1 MKMTLTMAS
10 TSLLRRDKS
19 AATPRH
25 DDDDQ
30 HRHPEIQNQ
39 EEVSG
44 KNTRLLVR
52 QLVRQLE
59 KAEVRCCAA
68 EETAVHQ
75 QRYIAMLEDAL
86 ARAGGDADGVRA
98 AAEGHTGGER
108 ATSTNLANAVEIAQ
122 QNLHKAASKIEQ
134 LENALH
140 EQQLLCLAKENRISS
155 LTRELDE
162 QHTIAQFCTI
172 NEAASN
178 HGDDQGATA
187 PPLQCALADAD
198 ADADRFA
205 DAGSEGTT
213 EGGSQI
219 QCDEFETR
227 MESPAS
233 SVVEDS
239 MDSNDGEAD
248 VCGAPSISFPS
259 HLLDPGPPLDLCVSG
274 FDFRHI
280 VETLFSL
287 DEPMREPSCD
297 AEAQTREEDIG
308 ESGSTQ
314 LEDKCDPAHASDES
328 AREGEASE
336 GDVDC
341 GLESIGSVDEPRPL
355 ESIHNSPQAARH
367 FRVRSSS
374 SAIRRRLSQHNRLAR
389 GRAASLGLR

>member
-1 MKMTLTMAS
+1 MS
-10 TSLLRRDKS
+10 SLLKRDKS
-19 AATPRH
+19 AAFPH
-25 DDDDQ
+25 QDDGDDDDDDDQ
-30 HRHPEIQNQ
+30 HRHPEIRNQ

-59 KAEVRCCAA
+59 KAEVRCCDA
-68 EETAVHQ
+68 EETAVNQ

-86 ARAGGDADGVRA
+86 AREGVDADGVRA

-108 ATSTNLANAVEIAQ
+108 ATATNLANAVEIAQ
-122 QNLHKAASKIEQ
+122 RELQEAASKIEQ
-134 LENALH
+134 LETALH

-155 LTRELDE
+155 LTRDLDE
-162 QHTIAQFCTI
+162 QHTIAQFCTM

-178 HGDDQGATA
+178 HGDDKGAA
-187 PPLQCALADAD
+187 QSPLQCSLADAD
-198 ADADRFA
+198 ADADRLA

-219 QCDEFETR
+219 QCDEIETR

-239 MDSNDGEAD
+239 MDNNDGEAD
-248 VCGAPSISFPS
+248 VRGAPSISFPS

-280 VETLFSL
+280 IVETLFSL
-287 DEPMREPSCD
+287 DEPMKEPSFD
-297 AEAQTREEDIG
+297 AEAQTREEDVG
-308 ESGSTQ
+308 EIGSTQ

-336 GDVDC
+336 EDVGC
-341 GLESIGSVDEPRPL
+341 RPESIGNVDEPRPL